1 MEPTERER
9 VTTLEIRYSHLE
21 HLVEELSQVVFE
33 QHQAMDRMGKELYLL
48 RNKLAGIEAGPR
60 QEPPPHY

>member
-9 VTTLEIRYSHLE
+9 VIDLEIRYSHLE
-21 HLVEELSQVVFE
+21 HLVDELSQVVFE
-33 QHQAMDRMGKELYLL
+33 QHKTLDRMGRELYLL

-60 QEPPPHY
+60 QDPPPHY